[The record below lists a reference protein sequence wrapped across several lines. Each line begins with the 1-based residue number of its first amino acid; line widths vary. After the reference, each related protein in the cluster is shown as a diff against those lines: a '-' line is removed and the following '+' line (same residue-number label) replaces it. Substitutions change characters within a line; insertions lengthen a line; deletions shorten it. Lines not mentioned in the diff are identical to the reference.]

1 MSQNTPTNNVKVEEI
16 IENPSVKKSKKKKTI
31 KSSRSSKTSLEQVF
45 KAIVSFVNDLWETFG
60 SKKVNPFALYHR
72 LLEHVQPNDEGAM
85 MKFIGGFDKFLLSHE
100 KEIFENQLD
109 KIPKGEKIYFNNNKD
124 IYIDIQKY
132 IYQSDDESNTIIC
145 QHLSTISILRNPRK
159 ESMKKFEEL
168 LSSSK
173 SEKGGFSLKDFN
185 IDENTTEGKF
195 VKNIVEKAQTTM
207 DSINTDNPMA
217 AMAGIYKS
225 GILTDLM
232 EGIQDGLDSK
242 KLNARKLFKTMKG
255 ALNALV
261 PDDIEDDEPQEE
273 LSRKDQPDLSSKK
286 GGESKSNNT
295 SESSRSETEPIA
307 SNHEETTQTNISST
321 EKL

>member
-85 MKFIGGFDKFLLSHE
+85 MKFISGFDKFLLSHE

-132 IYQSDDESNTIIC
+132 IFQSDDDSKTIIC

-261 PDDIEDDEPQEE
+261 PDDIEDDEDTDQNAKPTQDDQNQRLNREAIQKVESQDKSTSDQSLQEE
-273 LSRKDQPDLSSKK
+273 PTL
-286 GGESKSNNT
+286 
-295 SESSRSETEPIA
+295 
-307 SNHEETTQTNISST
+307 
-321 EKL
+321 